1 MPMPQSNPPSSGQ
14 GAEEDVIPPGR
25 VAAEVAAASHVG
37 NVRDQNEDS
46 YAVFRMGRYLER
58 VASNIPEEALASHRE
73 DSGWLMAVADGLG
86 GHSAGEVAS
95 TTALASLLRLITR
108 SPRWALR
115 LDDPATRD
123 ADIEAL
129 LVRTRRYLAGVHD
142 SLRARA
148 AEDTALEGM
157 GTTLTVAYSVGNDLF
172 VVHVGDS
179 RAYLLRGGKLR
190 RITRDHTLAQ
200 SYADQGLIPQ
210 AEVETH
216 ELGHVLTRAMGAG
229 DAQPEGEIHHLDLQH
244 DDRLLLCSDGL
255 TRCVGEGELTAL
267 LATFTDSQEACR
279 ALVDR
284 ALQMGGTDNITAIV
298 ARYRVR

>member
-1 MPMPQSNPPSSGQ
+1 MPHTNPEPD
-14 GAEEDVIPPGR
+14 DVVVPPARVVADVSALSHEGR
-25 VAAEVAAASHVG
+25 VRE
-37 NVRDQNEDS
+37 QNEDS
-46 YAVFRMGRYLER
+46 FVVFRMGRFLER
-58 VASNIPEEALASHRE
+58 VASNVPEESLPSHRE

-95 TTALASLLRLITR
+95 RTALSSMLNLIIR

-123 ADIEAL
+123 ADIQGL
-129 LVRTRRYLAGVHD
+129 LERTTRYLQGVHD
-142 SLRARA
+142 AVRARA
-148 AEDTALEGM
+148 ASDQQLEGM

-179 RAYLLRGGKLR
+179 RAYLLRDGRLR

-210 AEVETH
+210 AEVESH

-229 DAQPEGEIHHLDLQH
+229 DAHPEGEIHHLDVQH
-244 DDRLLLCSDGL
+244 GDRLLLCSDGL
-255 TRCVGEGELTAL
+255 TRCVPESEIASL
-267 LATFTDSQEACR
+267 LSSLADSDEACR
-279 ALVDR
+279 ALVER
-284 ALQMGGTDNITAIV
+284 ALALGGGDNITAIV
-298 ARYRVR
+298 ARYTVK

>member
-1 MPMPQSNPPSSGQ
+1 MPHTNPPGP
-14 GAEEDVIPPGR
+14 GHEDDVLPPTR
-25 VAAEVAAASHVG
+25 VTAEVAALSHAG
-37 NVRDQNEDS
+37 NVREQNEDS
-46 YAVFRMGRYLER
+46 YAVFRMGRYLDR
-58 VASNIPEEALASHRE
+58 VASNIPEDALSSHRE
-73 DSGWLMAVADGLG
+73 DSGWLLAVADGLG

-95 TTALASLLRLITR
+95 RTALASMLKLITR

-142 SLRARA
+142 ALRSRA
-148 AEDTALEGM
+148 AEDTQLEGM
-157 GTTLTVAYSVGNDLF
+157 GTTLTVTYSVGNDLF

-179 RAYLLRGGKLR
+179 RAYLLRGGRLR

-229 DAQPEGEIHHLDLQH
+229 DTQPEGEIHHLDLQH

-255 TRCVGEGELTAL
+255 TRCVPEDELAL
-267 LATFTDSQEACR
+267 LLSAHADSQQACR
-279 ALVDR
+279 ALVER
-284 ALQMGGTDNITAIV
+284 ALALGGGDNITAIV
-298 ARYRVR
+298 ARYLIR

>member
-1 MPMPQSNPPSSGQ
+1 MD
-14 GAEEDVIPPGR
+14 DVIPPTR
-25 VAAEVAAASHVG
+25 VSADVAALSHAG
-37 NVRDQNEDS
+37 KVREQNEDS

-58 VASNIPEEALASHRE
+58 VESNVPEDVLGSHRE
-73 DSGWLMAVADGLG
+73 DSSWLMTVADGLG
-86 GHSAGEVAS
+86 GHSGGEVAS
-95 TTALASLLRLITR
+95 RTALVSFMHLILR

-115 LDDPATRD
+115 LDDPSSRE

-129 LVRTRRYLAGVHD
+129 FKRVRGYLAGIHD
-142 SLRARA
+142 ALRARA
-148 AEDTALEGM
+148 ASDAALEGM
-157 GTTLTVAYSVGNDLF
+157 GTTLTTAYSVGNDLF

-179 RAYLLRGGKLR
+179 RAYLLRDGKLR

-210 AEVETH
+210 AEVESH

-229 DAQPEGEIHHLDLQH
+229 DSHPESEMHHLDLQH
-244 DDRLLLCSDGL
+244 DDRLLVCSDGL
-255 TRCVGEGELTAL
+255 TRCVPEADITSL
-267 LATFTDSQEACR
+267 LSAFSDSAGACR

-284 ALQMGGTDNITAIV
+284 ALALGGTDNIPAIV

>member
-1 MPMPQSNPPSSGQ
+1 MSPQEPGPD
-14 GAEEDVIPPGR
+14 EVDEIVPPGR
-25 VAAEVAAASHVG
+25 VTADVAALSHAG
-37 NVRDQNEDS
+37 TVREQNEDS

-58 VASNIPEEALASHRE
+58 VASNVPEELLASVRE
-73 DSGWLMAVADGLG
+73 DSSWLMAVADGLG

-95 TTALASLLRLITR
+95 STALVSFIQLVLR

-115 LDDPATRD
+115 LDDPVTRE
-123 ADIEAL
+123 ADIDAL
-129 LVRTRRYLAGVHD
+129 FRRVRGYLAGIHD
-142 SLRARA
+142 ALRTRA
-148 AEDTALEGM
+148 ASDTQLEGM
-157 GTTLTVAYSVGNDLF
+157 GTTLTTAYSVGNDLF

-210 AEVETH
+210 AEVESH

-229 DAQPEGEIHHLDLQH
+229 DSEPESEVHHLDLQH

-255 TRCVGEGELTAL
+255 SRCVPEADITSL
-267 LATFTDSQEACR
+267 LSAFSDSAGACR
-279 ALVDR
+279 ALLDR
-284 ALQMGGTDNITAIV
+284 ALALGATDNITAIV

>member
-1 MPMPQSNPPSSGQ
+1 MSPSDPPDPEPHDLDEVVPPARVQ
-14 GAEEDVIPPGR
+14 ADVGAL
-25 VAAEVAAASHVG
+25 SHVG
-37 NVRDQNEDS
+37 SVREQNEDS
-46 YAVFRMGRYLER
+46 YAIFRMGRYLER
-58 VASNIPEEALASHRE
+58 FASNVPEEALGSHRE

-86 GHSAGEVAS
+86 GHSGGEVAS
-95 TTALASLLRLITR
+95 RTALAAMVQLILR

-123 ADIEAL
+123 DDIEAL
-129 LVRTRRYLAGVHD
+129 LRRTKGYLAGVHEA
-142 SLRARA
+142 LRARA
-148 AEDTALEGM
+148 AGDASLEGM
-157 GTTLTVAYSVGNDLF
+157 GTTLTIAYSVGNDLF

-179 RAYLLRGGKLR
+179 RAYILRNGRLH

-210 AEVETH
+210 AEVESH

-229 DAQPEGEIHHLDLQH
+229 ENPESEIHHMDLQH

-255 TRCVGEGELTAL
+255 SRGVPEHAIASLLTAIS
-267 LATFTDSQEACR
+267 DSSGACQ

-284 ALQMGGTDNITAIV
+284 ALARGGSDNITAIV
-298 ARYRVR
+298 ARYRIR

>member
-1 MPMPQSNPPSSGQ
+1 MAHTNPPQPDPAGVD
-14 GAEEDVIPPGR
+14 EVVPPTR
-25 VAAEVAAASHVG
+25 VAADVAALSHAG
-37 NVRDQNEDS
+37 NVREQNEDS

-58 VASNIPEEALASHRE
+58 IESNIPEDALPTHRE

-95 TTALASLLRLITR
+95 RTALVSMLQLILR

-115 LDDPATRD
+115 LDDPATRE
-123 ADIEAL
+123 ADIQAL
-129 LVRTRRYLAGVHD
+129 FRRVRTYLAGVHEA
-142 SLRARA
+142 LRERA
-148 AEDTALEGM
+148 STDTQLEGM
-157 GTTLTVAYSVGNDLF
+157 GTTLTTAYTVGNDLF

-179 RAYLLRGGKLR
+179 RAYLLREGKLR
-190 RITRDHTLAQ
+190 RITHDHTLAQ

-210 AEVETH
+210 AEVESH

-229 DAQPEGEIHHLDLQH
+229 DSHPEYEIHHLDLQH
-244 DDRLLLCSDGL
+244 DDRVLLCSDGL
-255 TRCVGEGELTAL
+255 TRCVPESDITAL
-267 LATFTDSQEACR
+267 LSAFSDSAGACR

-284 ALQMGGTDNITAIV
+284 ALALGGGDNITAIV

>member
-1 MPMPQSNPPSSGQ
+1 MPPTNPP
-14 GAEEDVIPPGR
+14 APDPEDVEDVLPPAR
-25 VAAEVAAASHVG
+25 ITADVAALSHAG
-37 NVRDQNEDS
+37 KVREQNEDS
-46 YAVFRMGRYLER
+46 YAIFRMGRFLER
-58 VASNIPEEALASHRE
+58 VASNIPEDALASHRE

-95 TTALASLLRLITR
+95 RTALVSFMQLILR

-115 LDDPATRD
+115 LDDPATRE
-123 ADIEAL
+123 ADINAL
-129 LVRTRRYLAGVHD
+129 FKRARAYLAGVHD
-142 SLRARA
+142 ALRERA
-148 AEDTALEGM
+148 AADTELEGM
-157 GTTLTVAYSVGNDLF
+157 GTTLTTAYSVGNDLF

-210 AEVETH
+210 AEVESH

-229 DAQPEGEIHHLDLQH
+229 DSHPESEIHHLDLQH
-244 DDRLLLCSDGL
+244 DDRVLLCSDGL
-255 TRCVGEGELTAL
+255 TRCVAESDITAL
-267 LATFTDSQEACR
+267 LSAFSDSAGACR

-284 ALQMGGTDNITAIV
+284 ALALGGTDNITAVV

>member
-1 MPMPQSNPPSSGQ
+1 
-14 GAEEDVIPPGR
+14 
-25 VAAEVAAASHVG
+25 
-37 NVRDQNEDS
+37 
-46 YAVFRMGRYLER
+46 
-58 VASNIPEEALASHRE
+58 
-73 DSGWLMAVADGLG
+73 MAVADGLG

-95 TTALASLLRLITR
+95 RTALASMLKLITR

-115 LDDPATRD
+115 LDDPHTRD

-129 LVRTRRYLAGVHD
+129 LVRTRRYLAGVHEA
-142 SLRARA
+142 LRARA
-148 AEDTALEGM
+148 AEDTKLEGM

-179 RAYLLRGGKLR
+179 RAYLLRGGRLR

-210 AEVETH
+210 AEVEAH

-229 DAQPEGEIHHLDLQH
+229 DAQPEGEIHHLDLAH
-244 DDRLLLCSDGL
+244 EDRLLLCSDGL
-255 TRCVGEGELTAL
+255 TRCVPEGELAAL
-267 LATFTDSQEACR
+267 LAAHDESRDACR

-284 ALQMGGTDNITAIV
+284 ALALGGGDNITAIV
-298 ARYRVR
+298 ARYLVR

>member
-1 MPMPQSNPPSSGQ
+1 MSPSNSPDPEPEGLDEVVPPARVQ
-14 GAEEDVIPPGR
+14 ADVGAF
-25 VAAEVAAASHVG
+25 SHVG
-37 NVRDQNEDS
+37 AVREQNEDS

-58 VASNIPEEALASHRE
+58 IDSNVPEDALGSHRE

-95 TTALASLLRLITR
+95 RTALAAMIQMILR

-115 LDDPATRD
+115 LDDPATREG
-123 ADIEAL
+123 DIEAL
-129 LVRTRRYLAGVHD
+129 LTRAKGYLAGIHEAV
-142 SLRARA
+142 RARA
-148 AEDTALEGM
+148 ATDASLEGM
-157 GTTLTVAYSVGNDLF
+157 GTTLTTAYSVGNDLF
-172 VVHVGDS
+172 VIHVGDS
-179 RAYLLRGGKLR
+179 RAYLMRAGRLH

-210 AEVETH
+210 AEVESH

-229 DAQPEGEIHHLDLQH
+229 ESHPESEIHHMDLQH

-255 TRCVGEGELTAL
+255 SRAVPEHEIAAL
-267 LATFTDSQEACR
+267 LAAFSDSPGACK

-284 ALQMGGTDNITAIV
+284 ALARGGSDNITAIV
-298 ARYRVR
+298 VRYRIR

>member
-1 MPMPQSNPPSSGQ
+1 MPHANPP
-14 GAEEDVIPPGR
+14 APDPEDVEAVLPPAR
-25 VAAEVAAASHVG
+25 ISADVAAFSHVG
-37 NVRDQNEDS
+37 NVREQNEDS
-46 YAVFRMGRYLER
+46 YAVFRMGRFLER
-58 VASNIPEEALASHRE
+58 VASNIPEDALGSHRE

-95 TTALASLLRLITR
+95 RTALTAFMQLILR

-115 LDDPATRD
+115 LDDPATRES
-123 ADIEAL
+123 DITAL
-129 LVRTRRYLAGVHD
+129 FKRARSYLAGVHD
-142 SLRARA
+142 ALRARA
-148 AEDTALEGM
+148 ASDAELEGM
-157 GTTLTVAYSVGNDLF
+157 GTTLTTAYSVGNDLF

-210 AEVETH
+210 AEVESH

-229 DAQPEGEIHHLDLQH
+229 DSHPESEIHHLDLQH
-244 DDRLLLCSDGL
+244 DDRVLLCSDGL
-255 TRCVGEGELTAL
+255 TRCVPESDITSL
-267 LATFTDSQEACR
+267 LSAFSDSAGACR

-284 ALQMGGTDNITAIV
+284 ALALGGTDNITAVV